1 MKATLLAISSL
12 FVFSSS
18 ALAVEPWE
26 LCLDDGDF
34 SFSADTSFLK
44 NSKVVKSGC
53 IFRFS
58 EISAKGQKFEVNVC
72 DPNTKI
78 EQFPSIDSSSGTK
91 HIAGSAGCPA
101 PLFGA
106 DIDTPTGASAEYPAA
121 KAKVFEIFNSVKKSF
136 GAKSADVDL
145 TKVQSIATAPSE
157 VKIACAE
164 LLIGDYLNNCVAV
177 SPRAKDITPVKA
189 DDAKKESAP
198 LPPGVH
204 PATIE
209 KK

>member
-1 MKATLLAISSL
+1 MKATLLAISTL
-12 FVFSSS
+12 FVCSST
-18 ALAVEPWE
+18 LAAEPWE
-26 LCLDDGDF
+26 ICLDEGDF

-53 IFRFS
+53 VFRFS

-78 EQFPSIDSSSGTK
+78 EQFPSIDATSGTK

-106 DIDTPTGASAEYPAA
+106 DIDTPSGASAEFPAA
-121 KAKVFEIFNSVKKSF
+121 KAKVFEIFNSVKKAF

-145 TKVQSIATAPSE
+145 AKATNIATAPSE

-177 SPRAKDITPVKA
+177 SPKVKEITPAKA
-189 DDAKKESAP
+189 DESKKPSAP
-198 LPPGVH
+198 LPPGIH